1 MPTDNMNKRIE
12 DLLKM
17 LDEVD
22 NSNREIVK
30 EISKPMSKKEET
42 KKETKE
48 DIVKVMSP
56 SEIVKKLDETVIGHT
71 EAKKQLAT
79 IFFKYLTERLN
90 EDRLKEMGKELTKSN
105 ILLTGDSGTGKTYL
119 IETICQI
126 LGMDYILINSAN
138 ITSAGYKGGDIEDE
152 LKRLYDKCDGD
163 PDRIKKS
170 VVILDELDKLKAN
183 SESNGADVN
192 GSGAI
197 KNILKA
203 LEGIEVSVGK
213 SFYGSKQVL
222 NTKDVLFVGTGT
234 FNGGDVDIEEIVRK
248 RIDVKGHKRA
258 MGFFGENEY
267 KEAVVNDRRE
277 IRKNITPDDIIEY
290 GFSEEMLGRF
300 SLVINL
306 LPLTKEDYV
315 EIAKLEKNG
324 FGEYEA
330 LMELYGKKLTVKEE
344 VYEYLADNMM
354 RKKTNA
360 RALKGMVDKAMMDI
374 VYKMVDDNRRK
385 NYSIDRAYMES
396 ILEKAE

>member
-1 MPTDNMNKRIE
+1 MPTDNMNTRIGE
-12 DLLKM
+12 LLKM

-22 NSNREIVK
+22 NSNRKMVK
-30 EISKPMSKKEET
+30 EIGKPMSKKEET
-42 KKETKE
+42 KKETKD

-79 IFFKYLTERLN
+79 IFFKYSTERLN
-90 EDRLKEMGKELTKSN
+90 ENKLREMGKELTKSN

-183 SESNGADVN
+183 SESNGADIN

-203 LEGIEVSVGK
+203 LEGIEVSVDK
-213 SFYGSKQVL
+213 SFYGGKQIL

-234 FNGGDVDIEEIVRK
+234 FNGGNTDIEEIVRK
-248 RIDVKGHKRA
+248 RIDVRGHKRA

-354 RKKTNA
+354 NKKTNA

-385 NYSIDRAYMES
+385 NYTIDRAYMES
-396 ILEKAE
+396 VLEKAE

>member
-1 MPTDNMNKRIE
+1 M
-12 DLLKM
+12 
-17 LDEVD
+17 
-22 NSNREIVK
+22 EIVK
-30 EISKPMSKKEET
+30 EIGKPMSKKGET
-42 KKETKE
+42 KKETKKE
-48 DIVKVMSP
+48 IVKVMSP
-56 SEIVKKLDETVIGHT
+56 SEIVKKLDETIIGHT

-90 EDRLKEMGKELTKSN
+90 EDKLREMGKELTKSN

-213 SFYGSKQVL
+213 SFYGGKQVL
-222 NTKDVLFVGTGT
+222 DTKDVLFVGTGT
-234 FNGGDVDIEEIVRK
+234 FNGGDTDIEEIVRK
-248 RIDVKGHKRA
+248 RIDVRGHKRA

-306 LPLTKEDYV
+306 LPLTKEDYI
-315 EIAKLEKNG
+315 EIARLEKNG

-344 VYEYLADNMM
+344 V
-354 RKKTNA
+354 
-360 RALKGMVDKAMMDI
+360 
-374 VYKMVDDNRRK
+374 
-385 NYSIDRAYMES
+385 
-396 ILEKAE
+396 

>member
-1 MPTDNMNKRIE
+1 
-12 DLLKM
+12 M

-22 NSNREIVK
+22 NSNRKMVK
-30 EISKPMSKKEET
+30 EIGKPMSKKEET
-42 KKETKE
+42 KKETKD

-79 IFFKYLTERLN
+79 IFFKYSTERLN
-90 EDRLKEMGKELTKSN
+90 ENKLREMGKELTKSN

-183 SESNGADVN
+183 SESNGADIN

-203 LEGIEVSVGK
+203 LEGIEVSVDK
-213 SFYGSKQVL
+213 SFYGGKQIL

-234 FNGGDVDIEEIVRK
+234 FNGGNTDIEEIVRK
-248 RIDVKGHKRA
+248 RIDVRGHKRA

-354 RKKTNA
+354 NKKTNA

-385 NYSIDRAYMES
+385 NYTIDRAYMES
-396 ILEKAE
+396 VLEKAE